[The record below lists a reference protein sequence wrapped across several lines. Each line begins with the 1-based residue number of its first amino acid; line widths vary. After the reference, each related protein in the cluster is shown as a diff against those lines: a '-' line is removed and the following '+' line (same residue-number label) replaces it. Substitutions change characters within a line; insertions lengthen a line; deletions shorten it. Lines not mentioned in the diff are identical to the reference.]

1 MRRRRCWPRPRTR
14 SRSCRRRSA
23 DCARLRLAATRPALD
38 RRTAV
43 HPHHE
48 RAIAHA
54 TETLRREPGV
64 RALLLG
70 GSLAHGYASEA
81 SDVDLLIVVDDA
93 EWDARMRE
101 GRVQWATNEACDWPG
116 GYAEGKYV
124 CPRFLAEVARRG
136 SEPARFAFADARILF
151 SQLDDLGAT
160 LRAIAR
166 YPVEAKT
173 ERIRR
178 FGAQLEAWHWYG
190 HEALKR
196 SDRYLLGLAVARTV
210 LFGGRMLLAHN
221 ELLFPYHK
229 WFLRVLESAP
239 DRPADLMQR
248 IDASVRNFRAWED
261 AGAPWPAQ
269 FLHDSELAWL
279 TGPTPVDDL

>member
-1 MRRRRCWPRPRTR
+1 M
-14 SRSCRRRSA
+14 
-23 DCARLRLAATRPALD
+23 
-38 RRTAV
+38 

-54 TETLRREPGV
+54 ASVLRRDAAV

-70 GSLAHGYASEA
+70 GSIAHGYESET
-81 SDVDLLIVVDDA
+81 SDVDLLIVVSDE
-93 EWDARMRE
+93 EWDARMRA
-101 GRVQWATNEACDWPG
+101 GALQWATNEGCDWPG

-151 SQLDDLGAT
+151 SDLPDLDAT

-166 YPVEAKT
+166 YPVEEKT

-221 ELLFPYHK
+221 ERLFPYHK
-229 WFLRVLESAP
+229 WLLRVLEDVP
-239 DRPADLMQR
+239 ERPADLMER
-248 IDASVRNFRAWED
+248 IAALHDEPSQATLLGFWASVRNFRRWE
-261 AGAPWPAQ
+261 GADEPWPAQ
-269 FLHDSELAWL
+269 FLRDSELGWMHGA
-279 TGPTPVDDL
+279 TPIDDL